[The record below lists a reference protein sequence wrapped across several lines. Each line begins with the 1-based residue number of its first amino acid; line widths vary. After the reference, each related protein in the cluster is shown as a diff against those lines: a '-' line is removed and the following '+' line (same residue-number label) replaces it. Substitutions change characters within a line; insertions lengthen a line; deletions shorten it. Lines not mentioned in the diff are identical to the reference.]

1 VADPARNLVLRR
13 NALDNGLSPASLHR
27 LTSFEM
33 KLIRGLYN
41 LTSPLHASAVT
52 IGNFDGVHRGH
63 QLVIRQLKR
72 VAATAGLPTV
82 VIIFEPQPIEF
93 FAPDKAPKRLAR
105 FREKIA
111 YLKTQKI
118 DFLLCLRFDA
128 QLAALEAEDFVQRIL
143 VDSLNTRHLVIGD
156 DFHFGRNRQGNFD
169 FLRQNSARFGFQV
182 DETETLL
189 QDGERVSSTR
199 VRECILRDDFDGAA
213 ELLGRPYSLSGRI
226 AHGKKLGRQLGFPTI
241 NIKMG
246 DKTLIV
252 KGIFAVQV
260 KGIDNR
266 PLRGVASIGTRPTVN
281 GVDTILEVYILD
293 FDRDVY
299 GYRVVVEFL
308 HKIRNEEK
316 FDSLEELSAHI
327 AQDTDKARAF
337 FDRKDSTI

>member
-1 VADPARNLVLRR
+1 
-13 NALDNGLSPASLHR
+13 
-27 LTSFEM
+27 M

-41 LTSPLHASAVT
+41 LSQPLAASAVT

-63 QLVIRQLKR
+63 QLVISQLQR
-72 VAATAGLPTV
+72 VAAGASLPTV
-82 VIIFEPQPIEF
+82 VIIFEPQPIEY
-93 FAPDKAPKRLAR
+93 FAPDKAPKRLSR

-111 YLKTQKI
+111 YLKAQKI
-118 DFLLCLRFDA
+118 DYLLCLHFDHDLA
-128 QLAALEAEDFVQRIL
+128 QQSAEDFVQKIL
-143 VDSLNTRHLVIGD
+143 LDSLNTRHLVIGD
-156 DFHFGRNRQGNFD
+156 DFHFGKNRQGNFG
-169 FLRQNSARFGFQV
+169 FLLQNSARFGFTV
-182 DETETLL
+182 DETETLM

-199 VRECILRDDFDGAA
+199 VRECIQQEDFAGAA

-226 AHGKKLGRQLGFPTI
+226 AHGQKLGRQLGYPTI

-260 KGIDNR
+260 KGIDNQ

-293 FDRDVY
+293 FNRDVY
-299 GYRVVVEFL
+299 GYRVEIEFL

-327 AQDTDKARAF
+327 AQDTAKAKAF
-337 FDRKDSTI
+337 FERDE

>member
-1 VADPARNLVLRR
+1 MTTPLR
-13 NALDNGLSPASLHR
+13 
-27 LTSFEM
+27 E
-33 KLIRGLYN
+33 
-41 LTSPLHASAVT
+41 SAVT

-63 QLVIRQLKR
+63 QLVISQLRR
-72 VAATAGLPTV
+72 VAEAAGLPTV

-93 FAPDKAPKRLAR
+93 LAPERAPKRLAR

-111 YLKTQKI
+111 YLKAQQI
-118 DFLLCLRFDA
+118 DYLLCLRFDA
-128 QLAALEAEDFVQRIL
+128 ELAALSAEDFVQRIL

-156 DFHFGRNRQGNFD
+156 DFHFGRNRQGNFE
-169 FLRQNSARFGFQV
+169 FLQQNSGRFGFQV

-199 VRECILRDDFDGAA
+199 VRDCIQRDDFDGAA
-213 ELLGRPYSLSGRI
+213 ALLGRPYSLSGRI
-226 AHGKKLGRQLGFPTI
+226 AHGQKLGRQLGYPTI

-252 KGIFAVQV
+252 KGIFAVRV

-266 PLRGVASIGTRPTVN
+266 ELRGVASIGTRPTVN

-308 HKIRNEEK
+308 HKIRDEEK
-316 FDSLEELSAHI
+316 FDTLDELSAHI
-327 AQDTDKARAF
+327 ARDTEKAKAY
-337 FDRKDSTI
+337 FDRAV

>member
-1 VADPARNLVLRR
+1 MTRPLR
-13 NALDNGLSPASLHR
+13 
-27 LTSFEM
+27 
-33 KLIRGLYN
+33 
-41 LTSPLHASAVT
+41 ASAVT

-63 QLVIRQLKR
+63 QLVIEQLQR
-72 VAATAGLPTV
+72 VARATGLPTV

-93 FAPDKAPKRLAR
+93 FAPARAPKRLAR

-111 YLKTQKI
+111 YLKAQQI
-118 DFLLCLRFDA
+118 DYLLCLHFDEA
-128 QLAALEAEDFVQRIL
+128 LAELSAEDFVQRIL
-143 VDSLNTRHLVIGD
+143 VDNLNTGHLVIGD
-156 DFHFGRNRQGNFD
+156 DFHFGKNRVGNFD
-169 FLRQNSARFGFQV
+169 FLRQNCERFGFSV
-182 DETETLL
+182 DETETLMH
-189 QDGERVSSTR
+189 GGSRVSSTR
-199 VRECILRDDFDGAA
+199 VRECIRNDDFSGAA

-226 AHGKKLGRQLGFPTI
+226 AHGKKLGRELGYPTI

-266 PLRGVASIGTRPTVN
+266 PLQGVASIGTRPTIN

-293 FDRDVY
+293 FNRDVY

-327 AQDTDKARAF
+327 AQDTEKAKAF
-337 FDRKDSTI
+337 FNREV